1 MGIGDSPQVLINGV
15 PMKPEEMEA
24 DNFEESVVSQI
35 LRLTPALQKDVYHV
49 SNHFNTTGSYRYFD
63 IFSTSDHDILD
74 SVIFC
79 MDLQICEFLLIQPP

>member
-1 MGIGDSPQVLINGV
+1 MEQENYAFLSRMGIGDSPQVLINGV

-49 SNHFNTTGSYRYFD
+49 STRFNANEPST
-63 IFSTSDHDILD
+63 FSTLIKWYN
-74 SVIFC
+74 V
-79 MDLQICEFLLIQPP
+79 LQL